1 MIHRSPALLYVLLGI
16 ATAAAFAGSLLTG
29 PSGLGAGAILGGLFS
44 GGDEAAAVIAREV
57 RLPRALLGLL
67 IGATLGACGAALQG
81 YLRNPLAEP
90 GLIGISASAAL
101 GAVVALYFGFAAVL
115 PLALPLGGLVGA
127 ALCVLLIL
135 ALAGRAAGTMTL
147 ILAGIAVS
155 SLAGALTAL
164 ALSLAPSP
172 YAALEIVFW
181 MLGALTD
188 RSLTHV
194 WLAGPFLLVG
204 LTLVLSVGRG
214 LDALTLGEDAAE
226 SLGIRLATLRWR
238 IVLGTALGIGAA
250 TAVAGIIGFVG
261 LVVPHV
267 LRPLVGHR
275 PAPLLFASA
284 LGGALLTLVAD
295 IAVRVVLPGQ
305 EMKLGVL
312 TALIGA
318 PFFLWLVLHVRE
330 RGS

>member
-1 MIHRSPALLYVLLGI
+1 MVSGRPLLLFLGLGC
-16 ATAAAFAGSLLTG
+16 ATFFAFLGSMLTG
-29 PSGLGAGAILGGLFS
+29 PSGLGAGEIIGGLFS
-44 GGDEAAAVIAREV
+44 GGDDAAALIAREV

-81 YLRNPLAEP
+81 FLRNPLAEP
-90 GLIGISASAAL
+90 GIIGISASAAL
-101 GAVVALYFGFAAVL
+101 GAVIALYFGIAAAF
-115 PLALPLGGLVGA
+115 PIALPLGGLAGA
-127 ALCVLLIL
+127 ALGVLLIFS
-135 ALAGRAAGTMTL
+135 LAGATTL

-181 MLGALTD
+181 MMGALTD

-194 WLAGPFLLVG
+194 WLAGPFLLIG
-204 LTLVLSVGRG
+204 LAMVLSVGRG
-214 LDALTLGEDAAE
+214 LDALTLGDDAAE
-226 SLGIRLATLRWR
+226 SLGVRVGRLRWR
-238 IVLGTALGIGAA
+238 IVIGTAFGVGAA
-250 TAVAGIIGFVG
+250 TSVAGVIGFIG

-284 LGGALLTLVAD
+284 LGGAVLTLAAD
-295 IAVRVVLPGQ
+295 IAVRVILPEQ

-312 TALIGA
+312 TAIIGA
-318 PFFLWLVLHVRE
+318 PFFLWLVLHMRE

>member
-1 MIHRSPALLYVLLGI
+1 MVSGRPLLLFLGLGCATLL
-16 ATAAAFAGSLLTG
+16 AFLGSILTG
-29 PSGLGAGAILGGLFS
+29 PSGLGAGEIIGGLFA
-44 GGDEAAAVIAREV
+44 GGDDGAALIAREV

-81 YLRNPLAEP
+81 FLRNPLAEP
-90 GLIGISASAAL
+90 GIIGISASAAL
-101 GAVVALYFGFAAVL
+101 GAVIALYFGIAAAF
-115 PLALPLGGLVGA
+115 PIALPLGGLAGA
-127 ALCVLLIL
+127 ALGVLLIFS
-135 ALAGRAAGTMTL
+135 LAGGAAGTTTL

-181 MLGALTD
+181 MMGALTD

-194 WLAGPFLLVG
+194 WLAGPFLLIG
-204 LTLVLSVGRG
+204 LAMVLSVGRG
-214 LDALTLGEDAAE
+214 LDALTLGDDAAE
-226 SLGIRLATLRWR
+226 SLGVRVGRLRWR
-238 IVLGTALGIGAA
+238 IVIGTAFGVGAA
-250 TAVAGIIGFVG
+250 TSVAGVIGFVG

-284 LGGALLTLVAD
+284 LGGAVLTLAAD
-295 IAVRVVLPGQ
+295 IAVRVILPEQ

-312 TALIGA
+312 TAIIGA
-318 PFFLWLVLHVRE
+318 PFFLWLVLHMRE